1 MDSSLSSL
9 TLSINPDEGALYL
22 QLIHQIKSA
31 VQSQRL
37 STGSRLPSSR
47 ALASALG
54 ISRSTV
60 SQAYDQLLAEGI
72 LVSEPKKGVFIAQ
85 TANSLLHSLERP
97 CPTPGPAVKMKR
109 FDSGIDIEV
118 FPVKEWA
125 KSMRRSWLNPDP
137 SVLKGEYWQ
146 GLPRLKQAIADYLY
160 QLRGLNACADQVFLT
175 AGSRDSLHLLQ
186 QTLGLLA
193 PKAEFWL
200 ENPTYPPLINAFQG
214 LKAPVRFLNIDTEG
228 TQLPP
233 TSDQGAV
240 CVLTPNRQYPLGMS
254 MSSQRRDEWFK
265 HLDQTPVWIIEDD
278 YDNEFVYQGH
288 TGVPL
293 MQMDQTNRIFFMGSF
308 SKVLF
313 RGLRLSFVIAPLPH
327 CRLISQVQAS
337 IASSVSLTTQPALE
351 DFMLSG
357 AFGRHLN
364 RMRRHYRHKR
374 DFLVTL
380 AEKHLSDWFEWDNP
394 LGGMHLTLHFK
405 MDWLEKNSPKFWD
418 QHIADELLKQQITLS
433 SLSSHYAPTARCIP
447 SKVLQGFV
455 LGFTGTSLEDMTLM
469 IEQIKKSL
477 LNIDAQR

>member
-1 MDSSLSSL
+1 MDTSLSSL
-9 TLSINPDEGALYL
+9 TLSINPDEGKLYL

-37 STGSRLPSSR
+37 TTGSRLPSSR

-85 TANSLLHSLERP
+85 TANSQLHSPERP
-97 CPTPGPAVKMKR
+97 CPTPSPALKTKR

-125 KSMRRSWLNPDP
+125 KSMRRSWLTPDP

-146 GLPRLKQAIADYLY
+146 GLPRLKHAIADYLY
-160 QLRGLNACADQVFLT
+160 QLRGLTICADQVFLT

-186 QTLGLLA
+186 QTLRYLA
-193 PKAEFWL
+193 PKATFWL

-214 LKAPVRFLNIDTEG
+214 LKAPVRFLSIDADG
-228 TQLPP
+228 TRPP
-233 TSDQGAV
+233 PRSEQTSV
-240 CVLTPNRQYPLGMS
+240 CVLTPNRQYPLGTS

-265 HLDQTPVWIIEDD
+265 QMDQNPLWIIEDD

-288 TGVPL
+288 SGVPL
-293 MQMDQTNRIFFMGSF
+293 IQMDRMNRIFFMGSF

-327 CRLISQVQAS
+327 CRVISQVQTS
-337 IASSVSLTTQPALE
+337 IAGTVSLSTQPALE

-374 DFLVTL
+374 DLLVTL
-380 AEKHLSDWFEWDNP
+380 VEKHLSDWFEWTNP

-405 MDWLEKNSPKFWD
+405 TCWLEKNSPKFWD
-418 QHIADELLKQQITLS
+418 QHIADELLKQQIMLS
-433 SLSSHYAPTARCIP
+433 SLSSHYAPNAQCIP

-455 LGFTGTSLEDMTLM
+455 LGFTGTSFEDMALM
-469 IEQIKKSL
+469 IKHLKQCL
-477 LNIDAQR
+477 LNIDEQH